1 MQLYKGDCLEI
12 MQRIPDGSVDMI
24 LCDLPYGTTNCAW
37 DAVIPFA
44 PLWEQYKRVIKP
56 GGTIALFSAQPF
68 TTRLINSNMANYK
81 YSWYWKK
88 NNVTGGVYAKVQP
101 MRCIEDINIFRYDIT
116 RDNTGLYPL
125 TREYLQNERKKSGRS
140 LKELQQL
147 LGSFMTSHYFTNGRQ
162 FALPSKDAY
171 SKLQTTGAF
180 QMPYNEL
187 LRLYNSEKPQTDT
200 ERPQI
205 TFTYN
210 PQGVRKLDKAL
221 IRRKDN
227 TEGVYK
233 RRGTGDYTQERTG
246 YPHHLLTFDNDA
258 LNGRRVHPTQKPVRL
273 LEYLIKTYTNPG
285 ETVLDNT
292 MGSGSTGVACVNTG
306 RHFIGIEMSDKYFD
320 IANQRIQEAQ
330 GIERPQAADDPAATA
345 EQLTLY

>member
-12 MQRIPDGSVDMI
+12 MQKIPDGSVDMI

-37 DAVIPFA
+37 DAVIPFE
-44 PLWEQYKRVIKP
+44 PLWARYKRVIKP
-56 GGTIALFSAQPF
+56 CGTIALFSAQPF
-68 TTRLINSNMANYK
+68 TTRLIHSNMANYK

-88 NNVTGGVYAKVQP
+88 NNVTGGVFAKVQP
-101 MRCIEDINIFRYDIT
+101 MRCIEDINIFRYDLT

-125 TREYLQNERKKSGRS
+125 TREYLLQERKKCGRT

-147 LGSFMTSHYFTNGRQ
+147 LNSFMTSHYFTNGRQ
-162 FALPSKDAY
+162 FALPSKEAY

-187 LRLYNSEKPQTDT
+187 VRLYDSETPQPDPD
-200 ERPQI
+200 RPQI

-210 PQGVRKLDKAL
+210 PQGVRRLDRAR
-221 IRRKDN
+221 IRKKD
-227 TEGVYK
+227 TTGEVYK
-233 RRGTGDYTQERTG
+233 IRGADKYRQERTG
-246 YPHHLLTFDNDA
+246 YPSHLLTFDNDGFS
-258 LNGRRVHPTQKPVRL
+258 GRRYHPTQKPVRL

-306 RHFIGIEMSDKYFD
+306 RHFIGIEMDDKYFD
-320 IANQRIQEAQ
+320 IANQRIKEAQ
-330 GIERPQAADDPAATA
+330 GIERPQAADDPAAA
-345 EQLTLY
+345 EQMTLY